1 MLSNWIRAF
10 QLDPKS
16 LFISLI
22 IEIPA
27 LLMALILHEISHGY
41 MALWCGDGTARM
53 MGRLSLR
60 PSHHLDPI
68 GSLCMVLLGFG
79 WAKPV
84 PVNPRNFRNYVRDDF
99 LVSIAGI
106 AMNLAL
112 FLLSTIILTLLTRFN
127 LLNQNYAT
135 YFLSC
140 RYAMFYE
147 VYSYTGTSEIAAY
160 FRYEWLLYIQHFFA
174 YFSLLNLGLALFNF
188 LPIPPLDGFHIFN
201 DILLKGKLRLTPE
214 LFRIC
219 QIALLVLCYATNVI
233 SNLLGTAETTIQSGL
248 VSGLTHLFGIG

>member
-1 MLSNWIRAF
+1 MLSRWISAF
-10 QLDPKS
+10 QSDPKS

-27 LLMALILHEISHGY
+27 LLLALILHEISHGY
-41 MALWCGDGTARM
+41 MALWCGDGTAKM
-53 MGRLSLR
+53 MGRLSLN

-84 PVNPRNFRNYVRDDF
+84 PVNPRNYKNYVRDDF

-106 AMNLAL
+106 AMNMLL
-112 FLLSTIILTLLTRFN
+112 FLLSTVILTMLTRVN
-127 LLNQNYAT
+127 LLKPNNAT

-147 VYSYTGTSEIAAY
+147 VYSYTGTSDIAVF

-174 YFSLLNLGLALFNF
+174 YFSLLNLGLALFNL
-188 LPIPPLDGFHIFN
+188 LPVPPLDGFHIFH

-219 QIALLVLCYATNVI
+219 QIALLVLCYATNVVSRLI
-233 SNLLGTAETTIQSGL
+233 GSAQTAIQSGL
-248 VSGLTHLFGIG
+248 VSGLVRVFGMG

>member
-1 MLSNWIRAF
+1 MLSRWISAF
-10 QLDPKS
+10 QADPKA
-16 LFISLI
+16 LFISLL

-41 MALWCGDGTARM
+41 MALWCGDGTAKM

-106 AMNLAL
+106 TMNLLL
-112 FLLSTIILTLLTRFN
+112 FLASSLILAALTRINLIRPDSAFN
-127 LLNQNYAT
+127 
-135 YFLSC
+135 FLSC
-140 RYAMFYE
+140 RYQAFYE
-147 VYSYTGTSEIAAY
+147 VYTYTGGSEIARY
-160 FRYEWLLYIQHFFA
+160 FKYEWLLYVQHFFA
-174 YFSLLNLGLALFNF
+174 YFSLLNLGLALFNL

-201 DILLKGKLRLTPE
+201 DILLKGKLRLTPQV
-214 LFRIC
+214 FVAC
-219 QIALLVLCYATNVI
+219 QVALLVLCYSTGIV
-233 SNLLGTAETTIQSGL
+233 SNLLGKAQEAIQSGL
-248 VSGLTHLFGIG
+248 MSSLTNLFGMG

>member
-1 MLSNWIRAF
+1 MLSRWITAF
-10 QLDPKS
+10 QTDPKTM
-16 LFISLI
+16 FISLA

-27 LLMALILHEISHGY
+27 FLLALILHEISHGY
-41 MALWCGDGTARM
+41 AALWCGDGTAKM

-84 PVNPRNFRNYVRDDF
+84 PVNPRNFRSYVRDDF

-106 AMNLAL
+106 MMNLFL
-112 FLLSTIILTLLTRFN
+112 FIISTVILTVLTKIN
-127 LLNQNYAT
+127 LVYMNSAFS
-135 YFLSC
+135 FLSC
-140 RYAMFYE
+140 QYTGFYLIYTYTGDPETAMF
-147 VYSYTGTSEIAAY
+147 
-160 FRYEWLLYIQHFFA
+160 FKYEWLLYIQHFFA
-174 YFSLLNLGLALFNF
+174 YFSLLNLVLAVFNF

-214 LFRIC
+214 LFRVC
-219 QIALLVLCYATNVI
+219 QIGLIVI
-233 SNLLGTAETTIQSGL
+233 CHTTGIITRIISAVQNAIQPSL
-248 VSGLTHLFGIG
+248 VSGLIHLFGMG

>member
-1 MLSNWIRAF
+1 M
-10 QLDPKS
+10 
-16 LFISLI
+16 SLI

-27 LLMALILHEISHGY
+27 LLLALILHEISHGY
-41 MALWCGDGTARM
+41 MALWCGDGTAKM
-53 MGRLSLR
+53 MGRLSLN

-84 PVNPRNFRNYVRDDF
+84 PVNPRNYKNYVRDDF

-106 AMNLAL
+106 AMNMLL
-112 FLLSTIILTLLTRFN
+112 FLLSTVILTMLTRVNLLTPN
-127 LLNQNYAT
+127 NAT

-147 VYSYTGTSEIAAY
+147 VYSYTGTSDIAVF

-174 YFSLLNLGLALFNF
+174 YFSLLNLGLALFNL
-188 LPIPPLDGFHIFN
+188 LPVPPLDGSKILGAFLPNRLYFGLMRYERYGS
-201 DILLKGKLRLTPE
+201 ILL
-214 LFRIC
+214 IV
-219 QIALLVLCYATNVI
+219 LLY
-233 SNLLGTAETTIQSGL
+233 SNLLDGPLSAVRGFLIQL
-248 VSGLTHLFGIG
+248 MMRAWL

>member
-1 MLSNWIRAF
+1 MLSSWIRAF
-10 QLDPKS
+10 QNDPKS
-16 LFISLI
+16 LFISLL

-27 LLMALILHEISHGY
+27 LLLALILHEISHGY
-41 MALWCGDGTARM
+41 MALWCGDGTAKM

-84 PVNPRNFRNYVRDDF
+84 PVNPRNYRNYVRDDF

-106 AMNLAL
+106 AMNFLL
-112 FLLSTIILTLLTRFN
+112 FLISSVILTILTRIN
-127 LLNQNYAT
+127 LTASQYT
-135 YFLSC
+135 PYFLSC
-140 RYAMFYE
+140 EYSGFYE
-147 VYSYTGTSEIAAY
+147 IYTYTGTSDISQL

-188 LPIPPLDGFHIFN
+188 PPLDGFHIFN
-201 DILLKGKLRLTPE
+201 DILLKGKLQLTPQM
-214 LFRIC
+214 FRVC
-219 QIALLVLCYATNVI
+219 QIALLVLCYSTNI
-233 SNLLGTAETTIQSGL
+233 IGDLLYRAETGIQNGLMSGL
-248 VSGLTHLFGIG
+248 VKIFGLG

>member
-1 MLSNWIRAF
+1 MLSSWISAF
-10 QLDPKS
+10 QNDPKS

-41 MALWCGDGTARM
+41 MALWCGDGTAKM

-84 PVNPRNFRNYVRDDF
+84 PVNPRNYRHYVRDDF

-106 AMNLAL
+106 AMNLFL
-112 FLLSTIILTLLTRFN
+112 FLLSSLILAILTRIN
-127 LLNQNYAT
+127 LIYLNNIP

-140 RYAMFYE
+140 RYQAFYE
-147 VYSYTGTSEIAAY
+147 IYNYTGNSDVTSY
-160 FRYEWLLYIQHFFA
+160 FRYPWLLYVQHFFA

-201 DILLKGKLRLTPE
+201 DILLRGRLRLTPQ

-219 QIALLVLCYATNVI
+219 QIALLALCYTTGIV
-233 SNLLGTAETTIQSGL
+233 SSLLGRAEMTIQHGL
-248 VSGLTHLFGIG
+248 MSGLTQLFNLG

>member
-1 MLSNWIRAF
+1 MLSRWISAF
-10 QLDPKS
+10 QNDPKS
-16 LFISLI
+16 MFISLA

-27 LLMALILHEISHGY
+27 LLLALILHEISHGY
-41 MALWCGDGTARM
+41 VALWCGDGTAKM

-84 PVNPRNFRNYVRDDF
+84 PVNPRNYRHYVRDDF
-99 LVSIAGI
+99 FVSIAGI
-106 AMNLAL
+106 TMNMLL
-112 FLLSTIILTLLTRFN
+112 FVFSSLMLTFLTVYN
-127 LLNQNYAT
+127 LKYQSYAP

-140 RYAMFYE
+140 KYEAFYI
-147 VYSYTGTSEIAAY
+147 VYSFTGDTDVSMY
-160 FRYEWLLYIQHFFA
+160 FKYEWLLYIQHFFA

-201 DILLKGKLRLTPE
+201 DILLKGKLRLTPQ

-219 QIALLVLCYATNVI
+219 QVALLALCYMTNIVGNLI
-233 SNLLGTAETTIQSGL
+233 SKAQVAIQSGL
-248 VSGLTHLFGIG
+248 INGLTGIFGIG